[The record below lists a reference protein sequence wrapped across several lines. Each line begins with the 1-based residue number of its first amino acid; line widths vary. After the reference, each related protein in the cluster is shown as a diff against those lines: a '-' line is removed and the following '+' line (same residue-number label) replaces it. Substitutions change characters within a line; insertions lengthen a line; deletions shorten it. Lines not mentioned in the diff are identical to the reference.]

1 MVVRPLSSRNM
12 KNTRKNTNFHE
23 KGIKN
28 GIRITQDIA
37 KGYNEIAQWVG
48 LLQVPKPLLA
58 YPSNFK

>member
-1 MVVRPLSSRNM
+1 M
-12 KNTRKNTNFHE
+12 KNTMKNTNFHE

-48 LLQVPKPLLA
+48 LLQVPKPLLS